1 MKLFSPHQIDKLSA
15 RAMNAA
21 YSTLRSVANKRIR
34 RMTEQGLGRGKA
46 LFPTIKQIE
55 ETGKFTI
62 KSALADVSMF
72 LRSER
77 TTVKGEKKF
86 IRHFQ
91 EQMTEQGY
99 GELVQTRED
108 IYNMIDYMDHLREI
122 YSDKL
127 FDSGDAL
134 DVLQQGQ
141 RLNIPLEMLE
151 ENYDLFAS
159 NLEKMEKL
167 RVSPGKKAFSMR
179 RMKNLIKKW
188 L

>member
-1 MKLFSPHQIDKLSA
+1 MKLYSPHQIDKLST
-15 RAMNAA
+15 RAMNKA
-21 YSTLRSVANKRIR
+21 YSTLRSVANKRIQ
-34 RMTEQGLGRGKA
+34 RMVEQGLGRTKA
-46 LFPTIKQIE
+46 LFPTIQQISE
-55 ETGKFTI
+55 SGKFTV

-91 EQMTEQGY
+91 EQMTERGY
-99 GELVQTRED
+99 GDLVQTRAD
-108 IYNMIDYMDHLREI
+108 IYEMIDYMDHLREI

-134 DVLQQGQ
+134 DVLQQGH
-141 RLNIPLEMLE
+141 RLNIPIEKLS
-151 ENYDLFAS
+151 ENYGLFVA

-167 RVSPGKKAFSMR
+167 RPSPGGKSFSQR
-179 RMKNLIKKW
+179 RINNLINKW
-188 L
+188 S

>member
-1 MKLFSPHQIDKLSA
+1 MKLYRSHEIDKLST
-15 RAMNAA
+15 RAMNKA
-21 YSTLRSVANKRIR
+21 YSTLRSVANKRIQ
-34 RMTEQGLGRGKA
+34 RMTEQGLGRNRA
-46 LFPTIKQIE
+46 LFPTIQQISE
-55 ETGKFTI
+55 SGKFTV

-91 EQMTEQGY
+91 EVMTEHGY
-99 GELVQTRED
+99 GDLVQTRAD
-108 IYNMIDYMDHLREI
+108 IYEMIDYMEHLREI

-134 DVLQQGQ
+134 DVLQQGH
-141 RLNIPLEMLE
+141 RLNIPAEKLA
-151 ENYDLFAS
+151 ENYGLFAA

-167 RVSPGKKAFSMR
+167 RPSPGDKAFSQR
-179 RMKNLIKKW
+179 RINNLINKW
-188 L
+188 S